1 MENIL
6 SGHSTQSGESII
18 VINIGIIQEIFTM
31 IKDLK
36 GFVFMC
42 INVCLQ
48 ICVPGVTCVPGA
60 QGGQKRVVESLGTRV
75 IVGCKPP
82 CESRN

>member
-1 MENIL
+1 MRLVRIGEQPTSV
-6 SGHSTQSGESII
+6 SGHSTQSGGSII
-18 VINIGIIQEIFTM
+18 VINIGIIPEIFTM
-31 IKDLK
+31 IKELK

-48 ICVPGVTCVPGA
+48 ICVPGA
-60 QGGQKRVVESLGTRV
+60 QGGTRV